1 MDVRRLGS
9 KYERGRTPSVQG
21 IIVCP
26 LLEEIHLGL
35 DDPKHQ
41 AAGGCKRSIE
51 KTGVKNGR
59 GPSMQHRKCI
69 HSGIARL
76 SEVI

>member
-51 KTGVKNGR
+51 KNG
-59 GPSMQHRKCI
+59 G
-69 HSGIARL
+69 
-76 SEVI
+76 